1 VPPDWFNTVTG
12 VQVPPTVVLDKVIA
26 PGDVGKMSLTAILVT
41 LPGLLEGLVKV
52 YVSAV
57 VAPTPMLA
65 GLKALATVGGA

>member
-1 VPPDWFNTVTG
+1 

-26 PGDVGKMSLTAILVT
+26 PGDVGKVSLTAMLVT
-41 LPGLLEGLVKV
+41 LPGGLLEGLVKV

-57 VAPTPMLA
+57 VVPTPMLA